1 MNNIDIITSWI
12 ISIVANVIVLILD
25 LGNSRLDESFSKKM
39 LIKVNTTEKIRNNS
53 SFEILI
59 ALLCFGMQK
68 KSRLEAS
75 IITKMPDMQTKNS
88 NALEFNDPKLRYWL
102 WAVSMI

>member
-1 MNNIDIITSWI
+1 MMNSIDIITSWI
-12 ISIVANVIVLILD
+12 INFVAMVVLILD
-25 LGNSRLDESFSKKM
+25 LGIQELDESFSKKM

-53 SFEILI
+53 SFRTLI

-75 IITKMPDMQTKNS
+75 IIMKMPDMQTKNS
-88 NALEFNDPKLRYWL
+88 NALEFNY
-102 WAVSMI
+102 S